1 MHRTETQQKPLKTR
15 ELICV
20 LCLGTLGF
28 LAAQEG
34 TGDVGNSAEKD
45 QPVATDAIPK
55 PHLVE
60 RYVDVWRNSPF
71 QREVVAT
78 VQPMQK
84 SFERDYAVLGII
96 EYGDE
101 PVVTLI
107 NKKTRQTLRVTREE
121 SNGFKLVD
129 VERGSSIEDLT
140 VTVTKD
146 GQPGLLT
153 KDTSMKNAPAVVPRG
168 APNPGNRNLNPTNRP
183 PARPTGNPVVRPGQ
197 AGAAASSVSAANNPN
212 APIPQKPLPAPK
224 PAAPQAGTAVST
236 PLDDFDSGPSASSR
250 RKVVLPTRND

>member
-1 MHRTETQQKPLKTR
+1 MRRIETQPKILRTR
-15 ELICV
+15 ELICA
-20 LCLGTLGF
+20 LCLVPGSF
-28 LAAQEG
+28 LVAQE
-34 TGDVGNSAEKD
+34 TTDAVGNAAAEPD
-45 QPVATDAIPK
+45 RSVVTDAIPK

-71 QREVVAT
+71 EREVVAT

-96 EYGDE
+96 EYGEE

-129 VERGSSIEDLT
+129 VERGSSIEELT

-153 KDTSMKNAPAVVPRG
+153 KDNSMKNSPAVVPRG
-168 APNPGNRNLNPTNRP
+168 SPNQGNRNLKPTNRP
-183 PARPTGNPVVRPGQ
+183 ATASPVVRPGQ
-197 AGAAASSVSAANNPN
+197 ASAAASSVTAANNPN
-212 APIPQKPLPAPK
+212 APIPQKPLPPPK
-224 PAAPQAGTAVST
+224 PATATQTGTAVST
-236 PLDDFDSGPSASSR
+236 PLDGFDSGPSASSR